1 MSLFL
6 IQKNRRQLALALLCK
21 FHQSTLQQQQQ
32 ENQKPSQ
39 TVHTNY
45 LESYIDYSPS
55 SIQNTPY
62 LYTFIVQ
69 IKTFQ
74 EPFSTLQAQYELCFF
89 ESDR

>member
-6 IQKNRRQLALALLCK
+6 IQKSRRQLALALLCK
-21 FHQSTLQQQQQ
+21 FHQSTLQQQEQ

-55 SIQNTPY
+55 FIQNTPY
-62 LYTFIVQ
+62 LYTFIIQ
-69 IKTFQ
+69 IKMFQ
-74 EPFSTLQAQYELCFF
+74 EPFSTLQAQCELCFF
-89 ESDR
+89 DSDR